1 MMKRLIALT
10 QRRYRRYRIFIC
22 FILAIALVSC
32 LQPRWLHKPALR
44 SQIIVSSSVEPNTFN
59 PQLME
64 EGAGILTYLYEGLVR
79 ENERGDIEPALAESW
94 EFYRDRRKIMFTLRK
109 GLKWSD
115 GKPLTANDVVFTYE
129 DIYKNPEINAYAR
142 DFLKIGKNREFP
154 TVKKLDD
161 WRVEF
166 TLPEPFSPFLR
177 ITRMEIL
184 PAHVLQSLIHKKD
197 AGGRLLFLSA
207 WSTDT
212 PPEQIISN
220 GPYQLESYIPGE
232 RITFRKNPHYW
243 RKDDQGNPQP
253 YIERIIQQT
262 VSNDDTA
269 LIQFRAGVLDFI
281 KVNIDYFSLLKKE
294 ENKGNFTIYNGGK
307 QTTTT
312 VITFNLNTGK
322 RHGKPLVDP
331 IKSRWF
337 NTVEFRQAIAYSI
350 NRQRLLN
357 TLFKGLGALQNSPIA
372 EQSPYYL
379 SPEAG
384 LPVYDYNID
393 QAKALLIQA
402 GFQYNSQGQLLDSAS
417 NRVEF
422 TLTYNVG
429 KRTLQNMA
437 PLIQQDLNKI
447 GIKVNLHPIAV
458 TLVVDKLM
466 NTMDWEC
473 QIFNDFPMAIEPHDT
488 VILWSTES
496 NWHFFNRQPQG
507 QQTPVTGRLVPG
519 WEQKITDLYLEG
531 STTWDETKR
540 KQIYATTQKLSQE
553 YLPFI
558 YLVNS
563 LSMVAVRDQIQGV
576 KHSALQSP
584 FWNVHELTLDNANN
598 L

>member
-1 MMKRLIALT
+1 MKGLIALT
-10 QRRYRRYRIFIC
+10 QRWYRRYRIFIY

-32 LQPRWLHKPALR
+32 LQLRWLHKPALT

-79 ENERGDIEPALAESW
+79 ENERDEIEPALAESW
-94 EFYRDRRKIMFTLRK
+94 EFSSDRRKIIFTLRK

-129 DIYKNPEINAYAR
+129 DIYKNPAINAYAM

-154 TVKKLDD
+154 TLKKLDD

-166 TLPEPFSPFLR
+166 TLPEPFYPFLR

-197 AGGRLLFLSA
+197 PGGRLLFLSA
-207 WSTDT
+207 WSKDT

-281 KVNIDYFSLLKKE
+281 KVNIDYFSLLKRE
-294 ENKGNFTIYNGGK
+294 ENKGKFTIYNGGK

-312 VITFNLNTGK
+312 VITFNLNTGD

-422 TLTYNVG
+422 TLTYNVAH
-429 KRTLQNMA
+429 RTLQNMA
-437 PLIQQDLNKI
+437 PLIQQDLKKI

-473 QIFNDFPMAIEPHDT
+473 QIFNGFPMAIEPHDT
-488 VILWSTES
+488 VNFWSTES

-507 QQTPVTGRLVPG
+507 KQTPVTGRLVPG